1 MKFSSLFLAI
11 MFSAGLASAQ
21 IVTNSFTFN
30 PNQTIPDASASGEAF
45 SVNLN
50 GMSGPIGN
58 VSVNLN
64 ITGGFNGDLYA
75 FLIDPSGSMAVL
87 LNRPGMGAANPF
99 GYSNA
104 GFNITLNDA
113 VGANSIH
120 YYQNFSPTYSG
131 GQLTGTWSADGIN
144 IDPQS
149 SPGSFDGAA
158 ALAGLSLFNGSD
170 ANGNWTLFIAD
181 LSAGGQSTLVSAGG
195 QSTLVSWGL
204 QIVTVP
210 EPQSWLLLA
219 SGFGVL
225 AVLSHRRVTKNG
237 HK

>member
-1 MKFSSLFLAI
+1 MKFSSLFLVVI
-11 MFSAGLASAQ
+11 LSAGLASAQ

-30 PNQTIPDASASGEAF
+30 PNQTIPDASASGVAF
-45 SVNLN
+45 NANLS
-50 GMSGPIGN
+50 GMGGPIGN
-58 VSVNLN
+58 VSVTLN

-99 GYSNA
+99 GYSDA

-181 LSAGGQSTLVSAGG
+181 LSAGGQSTLVS
-195 QSTLVSWGL
+195 WGL

-219 SGFGVL
+219 SGIGVL
-225 AVLSHRRVTKNG
+225 AVLSHRRVAKNG
-237 HK
+237 QK